1 MTHNLPV
8 IAASDFLEYHSCV
21 NSPGTNVL
29 VLELVPSISWHDG
42 TIIIPSS
49 ANLPLAMVSGKSP
62 LPEETLDR
70 YLRAFV
76 SHAAIPTLVKDMVIG
91 PVTVPKYT
99 NEFWT
104 SRQRQASSI
113 HEISYR
119 ACFKPQ
125 LPRFFI
131 DLLTRK
137 GDLVYDP
144 FSGRGTTVIEAGL
157 SGRDIVANDANPLS
171 RIMTEPRF
179 FPPDL
184 AAVEK
189 RLTTIPRESGGA
201 TIDLSMFYHPDTE
214 KEIVALRQYL
224 LNRKADCRDDM
235 IDRWIAMV
243 ATNRLT
249 GHSKGFFSVY
259 TLPPNQAV
267 SQQSQQRINR
277 KRQQIPEY
285 RDTHKIIL
293 DKTKSLLR
301 TLSPAEK
308 KNLQRTGKNARLLTG
323 DARSTPDIPDTS
335 VQLTVTSPPFL
346 DIVQYREDNWLRC
359 WFNGH
364 NEEKIGKQITMARTL
379 DEWTGVMG
387 SVFRELYRITRY
399 GGYVAFEV
407 GEVRKR
413 TIRLEEHVV
422 PLGIT
427 AGFTCDGVLINQQ
440 VFTKTSNI
448 WGVDNMSDGTNTN
461 RIVIFHKS

>member
-1 MTHNLPV
+1 
-8 IAASDFLEYHSCV
+8 
-21 NSPGTNVL
+21 
-29 VLELVPSISWHDG
+29 
-42 TIIIPSS
+42 
-49 ANLPLAMVSGKSP
+49 
-62 LPEETLDR
+62 
-70 YLRAFV
+70 LRGHILNRHLCAFM
-76 SHAAIPTLVKDMVIG
+76 SHAAVPTLVEDLVVG
-91 PVTVPKYT
+91 QVTLPKYT

-137 GDLVYDP
+137 GDIVYDP
-144 FSGRGTTVIEAGL
+144 FCGRGTTIIEAGL
-157 SGRDIVANDANPLS
+157 SGRSAFANDANPLS
-171 RIMTEPRF
+171 RIMTEPRL

-184 AAVEK
+184 SAVEK
-189 RLTTIPRESGGA
+189 RLSLIPHDSEGA
-201 TIDLSMFYHPDTE
+201 SIDLSMFYHPDTE
-214 KEIVALRQYL
+214 EEIVSLRQYL
-224 LNRKADCRDDM
+224 LNRREEHRDDM

-267 SQQSQQRINR
+267 SQNSQQRINR
-277 KRQQIPEY
+277 KRQQTPEY
-285 RDTHKIIL
+285 RNTHKIIL

-301 TLSPAEK
+301 TITPEEK
-308 KNLQRTGKNARLLTG
+308 SDLKRTGKKSRLLTG
-323 DARSTPDIPDTS
+323 DARSTPNIPDTS
-335 VQLTVTSPPFL
+335 IQLTVTSPPFL

-359 WFNGH
+359 WFNGFD
-364 NEEKIGKQITMARTL
+364 EKMIGTRITMARTL

-387 SVFRELYRITRY
+387 SVFHELYRITRS

-413 TIRLEEHVV
+413 TIRLEEHVI
-422 PLGIT
+422 PLGIA
-427 AGFTCDGVLINQQ
+427 AGFTCNGVLINQQ
-440 VFTKTSNI
+440 IFTKTSNI
-448 WGVDNMSDGTNTN
+448 WGVNNMASGTNTN
-461 RIVIFHKS
+461 RIVIFQKINE

>member
-1 MTHNLPV
+1 MISGRFPV
-8 IAASDFLEYHSCV
+8 
-21 NSPGTNVL
+21 
-29 VLELVPSISWHDG
+29 
-42 TIIIPSS
+42 
-49 ANLPLAMVSGKSP
+49 
-62 LPEETLDR
+62 PENILKR
-70 YLRAFV
+70 HLGAFV
-76 SHAAIPTLVKDMVIG
+76 SHADIPTLVDDMVLG
-91 PVTVPKYT
+91 PVTIQKFT

-137 GDLVYDP
+137 GDVVYDP
-144 FSGRGTTVIEAGL
+144 FSGRGTTIIEAGL
-157 SGRDIVANDANPLS
+157 SGRNVIANDANPLS

-179 FPPDL
+179 FPPDIT
-184 AAVEK
+184 AVGK
-189 RLTTIPRESGGA
+189 RLSAIPRDSDGA

-214 KEIVALRQYL
+214 KEIVALRNYIL
-224 LNRKADCRDDM
+224 KRKEDCRDDM
-235 IDRWIAMV
+235 VDRWIAMV

-267 SQQSQQRINR
+267 SQQSQRRINQ
-277 KRQQIPEY
+277 KRQQTPEY

-301 TLSPAEK
+301 TLSDSEK
-308 KNLQRTGKNARLLTG
+308 KDLNRAGKKARLLTG
-323 DARSTPDIPDTS
+323 DARKTPDIPDTS

-346 DIVQYREDNWLRC
+346 DVVQYREDNWLRC
-359 WFNGH
+359 WFCGH
-364 NEEKIGKQITMARTL
+364 NEEVIGEQITMARTL

-387 SVFRELYRITRY
+387 SVFQELYRITRK

-422 PLGIT
+422 PLGID
-427 AGFTCDGVLINQQ
+427 AGFSCEGVLINQQ
-440 VFTKTSNI
+440 IFTKTSNI
-448 WGVDNMSDGTNTN
+448 WGVNNMASGTNTN
-461 RIVIFHKS
+461 RIVLFHKS

>member
-1 MTHNLPV
+1 V
-8 IAASDFLEYHSCV
+8 C
-21 NSPGTNVL
+21 VL
-29 VLELVPSISWHDG
+29 VLVNAMASYSG
-42 TIIIPSS
+42 TSIIPSS
-49 ANLPLAMVSGKSP
+49 VNLPLAMVAGRSP
-62 LPEETLDR
+62 LPQDTMNR

-76 SHAAIPTLVKDMVIG
+76 SHAAIPTLIEDMVIG

-131 DLLTRK
+131 DILTRK
-137 GDLVYDP
+137 GDVVYDP
-144 FSGRGTTVIEAGL
+144 FSGRGTTLIEAGL
-157 SGRDIVANDANPLS
+157 SGRDVIANDANPLS

-179 FPPDL
+179 FPPDISGVENRL
-184 AAVEK
+184 AA
-189 RLTTIPRESGGA
+189 IPRDSDGA

-224 LNRKADCRDDM
+224 LNRKAGCRDDM

-267 SQQSQQRINR
+267 SQQSQKRINQ
-277 KRQQIPEY
+277 KRQQIPDY
-285 RDTHKIIL
+285 RDTHQLIL

-301 TLSPAEK
+301 TLSPVEQ
-308 KNLQRTGKNARLLTG
+308 KNLKRAGKKARLLTG
-323 DARSTPDIPDTS
+323 DARSTPDIPEAS

-359 WFNGH
+359 WFNGP
-364 NEEKIGKQITMARTL
+364 NEEEIGEQITMARTL
-379 DEWTGVMG
+379 DQWTGVMG
-387 SVFRELYRITRY
+387 SVFHELYRITRY

-413 TIRLEEHVV
+413 TIRLEEHVI

-448 WGVDNMSDGTNTN
+448 WGVNNMASGTNTN